1 MPDESWRWVT
11 AANGSITTF
20 VTPRG
25 PANVWVEFESRDL
38 IVLRGTGDIKVN
50 FFVLGVRDGFI
61 DHQVIRPNTSIIPT
75 YRNEPYS
82 EDKSERYKQIL
93 IQNGTL
99 NPDLTPNEAT
109 ARRLGWE
116 LKDREDEARPR
127 PVRDE
132 VPRPS
137 FTPPRTARAA
147 TAIARTSARVPR
159 PAASRDIRGG
169 PLAVRPHVLPFP
181 SPPAT
186 TMPGGTLA
194 GCPTTTIS
202 SGVTPPSTPSARSI
216 APTPAALR

>member
-1 MPDESWRWVT
+1 MFRGVATLAVDEARIVPDESWRWVT

-137 FTPPRTARAA
+137 FTPPEDGTRGDRYRQNVGAR
-147 TAIARTSARVPR
+147 
-159 PAASRDIRGG
+159 
-169 PLAVRPHVLPFP
+169 
-181 SPPAT
+181 
-186 TMPGGTLA
+186 
-194 GCPTTTIS
+194 
-202 SGVTPPSTPSARSI
+202 PSAGGQ
-216 APTPAALR
+216 